1 MKRFV
6 FLAKFTLLILLLAG
20 SVDAAITIDGESVH
34 VETDRYAV
42 EFKKGVV
49 IHIHNKLTSRIYT
62 LSPQRGKRGWTGLMF
77 NRNFWDSENIEI
89 RRATLVSAN
98 QLSPNH
104 VELVYEQEGTEVQL
118 TIAIDPSTDDMLIDM
133 EGVSDRG
140 GVVGMQWGCSYL
152 DIQNLSI
159 IAPVD
164 GGRVLDTSTPT
175 KFEHYPYPASGAG
188 WEAQLAI
195 VQGGRGGFYIRNGD
209 NTFQFKWFIYDRAD
223 DGVAL
228 NFGTQ
233 NQAPFDS
240 HRTGESRLWRF
251 NTYVGDWRVPAWKYR
266 DWMEHAFDGRHLSDV
281 PEWVKDITLFMNRGI
296 KVHSAVVLDKL
307 AEFIDPTKTLVLV
320 KDWSIGRE
328 WWREG
333 LVHYPD
339 YEPLLGL
346 RDFVEAAKAHGF
358 RLMLYADLI
367 SFSVDHPLYPE
378 FVRHQ
383 YRDTWT
389 GELIGWKWDEPTHPH
404 RHPFI
409 NPASSAFR
417 QILVQELKAVWEN
430 YDIDGFFMD
439 ASHAVINDANGLIDG
454 LNAGQGTALLHKELA
469 EAMPGVVLGGERLHE
484 ATFARESF
492 AERPLLTKETD
503 PHPISTFL
511 FSPFTHAIG
520 GHLPT
525 PDINP
530 YPEDFQFA
538 YQEHL
543 SFYEIWGVLPT
554 LRIWDVKHLK
564 AERVETHALLA
575 TARTWQH
582 QYGLNGDVNGDGVV
596 NILDLTVVGQN
607 VGVPFALPQADLD
620 GDGLVNVLDMILVS
634 NMFEGI
640 TTAR

>member
-1 MKRFV
+1 MKRF
-6 FLAKFTLLILLLAG
+6 TLYALLLCLFLTGFAY
-20 SVDAAITIDGESVH
+20 ANITIEGETVH
-34 VETDRYAV
+34 VETDRYTV
-42 EFKKGVV
+42 QFNKG
-49 IHIHNKLTSRIYT
+49 IIEYIHNKLTDETYT
-62 LSPQRGKRGWTGLMF
+62 HSTPQGKNGWTGLLF
-77 NRNFWDSENIEI
+77 NRYFWDRENVATQ
-89 RRATLVSAN
+89 RATLVSAT
-98 QLSPNH
+98 QLSPTE
-104 VELVYEQEGTEVQL
+104 VELLYSQEGTEVL
-118 TIAIDPSTDDMLIDM
+118 LNIAVDTMTDDLLIDM
-133 EGVSDRG
+133 EGVTDTP
-140 GVVGMQWGCSYL
+140 GVVGMQWGMGYL

-223 DGVAL
+223 NGVAL

-266 DWMEHAFDGRHLSDV
+266 DWLEHAFDGRHLSDM

-430 YDIDGFFMD
+430 YDIDGFFLD
-439 ASHAVINDANGLIDG
+439 TSYYAINDANGLIDG
-454 LNAGQGTALLHKELA
+454 LNSAQGGALLHKELA
-469 EAMPGVVLGGERLHE
+469 EAMPGAIFAGERLHE
-484 ATFARESF
+484 GTFALESF
-492 AERPLLTKETD
+492 AQRALLSKELKL
-503 PHPISTFL
+503 HPISAFL
-511 FSPFTHAIG
+511 FSPFTQAISSA
-520 GHLPT
+520 PVN
-525 PDINP
+525 PDQDPVRHQRILD
-530 YPEDFQFA
+530 YSQV
-538 YQEHL
+538 
-543 SFYEIWGVLPT
+543 WGIMPT
-554 LRIWDVKHLK
+554 LNAWDAKQLLRPEYVG
-564 AERVETHALLA
+564 TQNLLA
-575 TARTWQH
+575 MAGEWQP
-582 QYGLNGDVNGDGVV
+582 QYGINADVNGDGVV
-596 NILDLTVVGQN
+596 NILDLTLVARN
-607 VGVPFALPQADLD
+607 VGIMPLTHLQTDLN
-620 GDGLVNVLDMILVS
+620 GDGQVNVLDLILVT

>member
-1 MKRFV
+1 MKLYVRLMVLFCL
-6 FLAKFTLLILLLAG
+6 FIAG
-20 SVDAAITIDGESVH
+20 WIHADIEIDEDIVRVDTDNYTVQFDRGAIN
-34 VETDRYAV
+34 
-42 EFKKGVV
+42 
-49 IHIHNKLTSRIYT
+49 HIHNKLTNRTYT
-62 LSPQRGKRGWTGLMF
+62 LSTQRGKRGWSGLMF
-77 NRNFWDSENIEI
+77 HRNFWDSENIEI
-89 RRATLVSAN
+89 RRSTLVSAN
-98 QLSPNH
+98 QLSPNR
-104 VELVYEQEGTEVQL
+104 VELVYEREGTEVL
-118 TIAIDPSTDDMLIDM
+118 LSIAIDPSTDDMLIDM
-133 EGVSDRG
+133 EGVSDRE

-164 GGRVLDTSTPT
+164 GGRVLDALTPT

-188 WEAQLAI
+188 WESQLAI
-195 VQGGRGGFYIRNGD
+195 VQGGRGGFYIRNED
-209 NTFQFKWFIYDRAD
+209 KTLQFKWFIYDRAD

-233 NQAPFDS
+233 NQAPFGS
-240 HRTGESRLWRF
+240 HRAGESRLWRF
-251 NTYVGDWRVPAWKYR
+251 NTYVGDWRVPARQYR
-266 DWMEHAFDGRHLSDV
+266 DWMEHAFDGRRLSDM
-281 PEWVKDITLFMNRGI
+281 PEWVTDITLFMNRGI
-296 KVHSAVVLDKL
+296 KVHSAAVLDKL
-307 AEFIDPTKTLVLV
+307 AEFVDPTKTLVLV

-339 YEPLLGL
+339 YEPLIGL
-346 RDFVEAAKAHGF
+346 REFVETAKAHGF

-389 GELIGWKWDEPTHPH
+389 GELIGWKWDEPTDPH

-417 QILVQELKAVWEN
+417 QILVQELKAIWED

-454 LNAGQGTALLHKELA
+454 LNAGQGTALLHKELV

-492 AERPLLTKETD
+492 AERPLLTKEIE

-511 FSPFTHAIG
+511 FSPFTHAVG

-525 PDINP
+525 PDTNP
-530 YPEDFQFA
+530 YPEAFRFT

-554 LRIWDVKHLK
+554 LRIWDVKHLR

-582 QYGLNGDVNGDGVV
+582 QYGLNGDVNSDGKVNIFDLVLITQNIRSQSLIHREADVNGDGRVDV
-596 NILDLTVVGQN
+596 LDLVV
-607 VGVPFALPQADLD
+607 
-620 GDGLVNVLDMILVS
+620 VS
-634 NMFEGI
+634 NWIGP
-640 TTAR
+640 